1 MILDR
6 MNGEDEHEIW
16 LSGWEQ
22 QCCEAIQ
29 NQPAYEQSLAAENEY
44 FQRRVWTSFQD
55 SATAIAQLYRD
66 CLLGHAT
73 CHHPPAIRTLEIH
86 RLTKTYTCLERH
98 LPIVEEAALL
108 IVKPT
113 CALLSLEKWL
123 VMGLKDRHLPMMY
136 RWAAQPFQNDL
147 DICD

>member
-1 MILDR
+1 

-55 SATAIAQLYRD
+55 SATAIAQLYRGGF
-66 CLLGHAT
+66 CIILNYKAFFY
-73 CHHPPAIRTLEIH
+73 R
-86 RLTKTYTCLERH
+86 KKERAF
-98 LPIVEEAALL
+98 IFSF
-108 IVKPT
+108 T
-113 CALLSLEKWL
+113 
-123 VMGLKDRHLPMMY
+123 
-136 RWAAQPFQNDL
+136 
-147 DICD
+147 

>member
-1 MILDR
+1 

-55 SATAIAQLYRD
+55 SATAIAQLYR
-66 CLLGHAT
+66 
-73 CHHPPAIRTLEIH
+73 E
-86 RLTKTYTCLERH
+86 
-98 LPIVEEAALL
+98 
-108 IVKPT
+108 VK
-113 CALLSLEKWL
+113 ANSEKVKVRDRSISLRYSK
-123 VMGLKDRHLPMMY
+123 
-136 RWAAQPFQNDL
+136 
-147 DICD
+147 CDSKI